1 MNRIRHPSPR
11 RRALFVT
18 SGLAVLVAALAAG
31 CSPTAGTHPDG
42 GASDAGA
49 TGTTTGTLSGT
60 AFADLCHGL
69 AGATVSVVGTR
80 VTTTADDTGA
90 FTLPDV
96 PLPATLEVSAP
107 GITTT
112 RTAELDAATGI
123 EAYAIPTDVVS
134 QVYLLAG
141 ETAEPEPR
149 GRRGD
154 LRQRPPAPRRRGHRA
169 PGRRE
174 RQGPG
179 APELLHHHHH
189 RQRRGPP
196 RLRPLGDGHRPGHG
210 LGDLLRRA
218 ARALHRAGC
227 AHRLPGQGP
236 EGGRGRRLPL
246 GAPLRGHRHRRHPAP
261 AQVYGTVTEGPA
273 LPKYGPPV
281 PTAGVQVT
289 LHLAGGD
296 QTATTDADGSFSF
309 DLTDARQEADLT
321 FAASGVLT
329 QRSLLFCAG
338 STFFYSEV
346 LNDTFWSQET
356 LSSATLGGHLDL
368 TKGQVAL
375 SVLDSVSGAT
385 FSKGV
390 QVTATPAVAP
400 FYGPG
405 TPPTPADPCAVGSCQ
420 SQSDCAS
427 DTWCAP
433 DNQCRVGASPVCEL
447 CQSAGNACPT
457 GTLSTSF
464 QVANGTGTTVGPCVC
479 LQTVPDC
486 TSTDCPAHTAC
497 QHDLMRVQ
505 GATPGSGTVTVQGAI
520 CAPDYSPATGTIDA
534 PVVFPNLAP
543 GTYTFTADDGRPPV
557 RARVEAGVEVGGD
570 WRPSALF

>member
-1 MNRIRHPSPR
+1 M
-11 RRALFVT
+11 A
-18 SGLAVLVAALAAG
+18 GLAALAAG

-69 AGATVSVVGTR
+69 AGATVSVVGTS
-80 VTTTADDTGA
+80 VTTTADDAGA

-96 PLPATLEVSAP
+96 TLPATLEVSAP
-107 GITTT
+107 GMTPT
-112 RTAELDAATGI
+112 RTAELDATTGI

-141 ETAEPEPR
+141 ETAAPSR
-149 GRRGD
+149 GVVEVTFVNDHQLPVAGATVRLVDESGKD
-154 LRQRPPAPRRRGHRA
+154 LGPPSYFTTTTTASGEVLPGFDPSATATAPVMGSAIFFGVR
-169 PGRRE
+169 PGRYTARVARTGYQVE
-174 RQGPG
+174 DQTVDVAAGS
-179 APELLHHHHH
+179 LSV
-189 RQRRGPP
+189 
-196 RLRPLGDGHRPGHG
+196 LRFVGTGTDGT
-210 LGDLLRRA
+210 
-218 ARALHRAGC
+218 
-227 AHRLPGQGP
+227 
-236 EGGRGRRLPL
+236 
-246 GAPLRGHRHRRHPAP
+246 AP
-261 AQVYGTVTEGPA
+261 AKVYGTVTEGPA

-296 QTATTDADGSFSF
+296 QTATTAADGSFSF
-309 DLTDARQEADLT
+309 DLPDARQEADLT

-329 QRSLLFCAG
+329 QRSPLFCAG

-346 LNDTFWSQET
+346 LNDTFWSQES
-356 LSSATLGGHLDL
+356 LSPATLGGHLDL

-375 SVLDSVSGAT
+375 SVLDSVNGTT

-390 QVTATPAVAP
+390 HVTAAPAVAP

-420 SQSDCAS
+420 SQSDCAT

-447 CQSAGNACPT
+447 CQSAGSACPA